1 MLNGF
6 SLPKRSSDI
15 TALFD
20 KNSDHYTAVV
30 VESNNSYVGR
40 EVMYDIMSMN
50 EFYRNTA
57 EFYVS

>member
-6 SLPKRSSDI
+6 SFPKRSSDI

-40 EVMYDIMSMN
+40 EVMYDL
-50 EFYRNTA
+50 
-57 EFYVS
+57 